1 MEVSALE
8 LAATALGIMLDP
20 SRLMVLAAGVLV
32 GLTIGV
38 IPGLGGI
45 VGIALLIPFT
55 FEMDAYSAFAF
66 LIGIGAVTTTSDT
79 VPAVLFGVPGTTG
92 SAATILDG
100 HPLAKQGQ
108 AGRAF
113 GAAYTASLLGGLA
126 GAVLLGISI
135 PVLRPI
141 ILYLGSPELLAIC
154 VFGLSMVAVLS
165 GKAPLRGMVAAGL
178 GLMVAMVGSDPQTGT
193 MRWTFDTLYLWD
205 GLPLIPITL
214 GLFALPELA
223 DLAITRRSIGGD
235 AQVDTRSGQL
245 AGVRDA
251 LRRWWLVLRC
261 SWIGAA
267 LGAVPGMGAAV
278 IDWLAYGH
286 ALKTEKQTQR
296 FGEGDIR
303 GVIASESSN
312 NAKEGGALVPT
323 LAFGVPGSASMA
335 ILLGAFT
342 MHGLVPGPR
351 MLGENLEVTY
361 SIVWSLALANV
372 LGAGLCL
379 AFSNQLARVATLRVG
394 LLVPAVLAVIFL
406 GAFQGSRQWGDLYVL
421 LGFGVFGWV
430 MKRQG
435 WPRPPLI
442 LGVVLGDIV
451 ERYLFISVNRY
462 EWTWISRPLVIAFFA
477 LAVIGLVG
485 PLLRNLHAAARR
497 GSGVAW
503 RARFS
508 AAALFTL
515 AVMAGLAV
523 SAASASQWNF
533 EARIVPLAVV
543 YTALVCAALS
553 LCNEIFLRGAGAG
566 PKPAAEGTVAADG
579 LRGLDVQ
586 TALMR
591 AGGFFAWCGGY
602 FLLARLTG
610 MLIAMAVFI
619 VLFVRLWGHES
630 LARAVLLGVSV
641 TAFSWLLFDQILAI
655 PWPQNLLGEALP
667 ALRPWLR

>member
-1 MEVSALE
+1 M
-8 LAATALGIMLDP
+8 
-20 SRLMVLAAGVLV
+20 
-32 GLTIGV
+32 
-38 IPGLGGI
+38 
-45 VGIALLIPFT
+45 
-55 FEMDAYSAFAF
+55 
-66 LIGIGAVTTTSDT
+66 
-79 VPAVLFGVPGTTG
+79 
-92 SAATILDG
+92 
-100 HPLAKQGQ
+100 
-108 AGRAF
+108 
-113 GAAYTASLLGGLA
+113 
-126 GAVLLGISI
+126 
-135 PVLRPI
+135 
-141 ILYLGSPELLAIC
+141 
-154 VFGLSMVAVLS
+154 
-165 GKAPLRGMVAAGL
+165 
-178 GLMVAMVGSDPQTGT
+178 
-193 MRWTFDTLYLWD
+193 
-205 GLPLIPITL
+205 
-214 GLFALPELA
+214 
-223 DLAITRRSIGGD
+223 
-235 AQVDTRSGQL
+235 
-245 AGVRDA
+245 RDA

-591 AGGFFAWCGGY
+591 AAGFFAWCGGY